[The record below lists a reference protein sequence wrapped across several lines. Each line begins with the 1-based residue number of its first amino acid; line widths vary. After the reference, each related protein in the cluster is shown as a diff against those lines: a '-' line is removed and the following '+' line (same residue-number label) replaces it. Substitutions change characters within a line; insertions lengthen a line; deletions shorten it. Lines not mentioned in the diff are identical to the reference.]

1 MDARLPLD
9 IATLAWLAFGIGGV
23 FGYAAQRSNF
33 CTMGAIAD
41 IHIMEDWT
49 RLRMWALAAATAV
62 VGTTALQMGGLI
74 DVHGSIYTGT
84 RLIWLSHIVGGL
96 LFGIGMTL
104 ASGCGAKTLVRLGNG
119 NLKSLVVFVF
129 LVLSAYMTLRG
140 LFGGWRS
147 AWLDPVAITLD
158 SHQDLPSLIAARFA
172 LDPRSAWLACGGI
185 AAGGLGLFALSSREM
200 WRPAPLL
207 GSVAIGA
214 TIVAGWYLSGH
225 LGFLPE
231 DPETLEPAFLAT
243 NSGRMES
250 LSFVAPLAYT
260 LDLLMLWTDKSRSVS
275 LGIALSLGVVAGS
288 LLAAL
293 LTRSFRI
300 EGFRDAPDLAR
311 HLIGATLMGFG
322 GVTALGCTIGQALS
336 GLSTLSL
343 GAVLTVLAIAAG
355 ASLSIRVQLQNA

>member
-62 VGTTALQMGGLI
+62 AGTTALQMGGLI

-104 ASGCGAKTLVRLGNG
+104 ASGCGAKTLVRLGSG

-129 LVLSAYMTLRG
+129 LGLSAYMTLRG

-158 SHQDLPSLIAARFA
+158 SHQDLPSLIATRFA

-322 GVTALGCTIGQALS
+322 GVTALGCTIGQGLS

>member
-62 VGTTALQMGGLI
+62 AGTTALQMGGLI
-74 DVHGSIYTGT
+74 DVHGSIYTGA

-104 ASGCGAKTLVRLGNG
+104 ASGCGAKTLVRLGSG

-129 LVLSAYMTLRG
+129 LGLSAYMTLRG

-322 GVTALGCTIGQALS
+322 GVTALGCTIGQGLS
-336 GLSTLSL
+336 GLSTLAL

>member
-62 VGTTALQMGGLI
+62 TGTTALQMGGLI

-129 LVLSAYMTLRG
+129 LGLSAYMTLRG

-322 GVTALGCTIGQALS
+322 GVTALGCTIGQGLS

>member
-62 VGTTALQMGGLI
+62 TGTTALQMGGLI

-129 LVLSAYMTLRG
+129 LGLSAYMTLRG

-207 GSVAIGA
+207 GSLAIGT

-322 GVTALGCTIGQALS
+322 GVTALGCTIGQGLS